1 MFIFQGIVA
10 SAAVSMPVKRIAA
23 SLQGDGLL
31 DTNANMDAAVMATA
45 VSLFPDPLQTAN
57 SEMLFNTMDPLS
69 SINSTMNIHD
79 TFEEGQVES
88 PALISSLMRFS
99 QTIYASTALSN
110 CPYALSIPHNLPIW
124 MLGVGIDTS

>member
-10 SAAVSMPVKRIAA
+10 SAAVSMPVQRIAA

-99 QTIYASTALSN
+99 QTIICLHCAEQLPL
-110 CPYALSIPHNLPIW
+110 CPFHSSHPSHLDAWCGH
-124 MLGVGIDTS
+124 